1 MSLQEVGQQPA
12 GEGDGRHV
20 GGAHRRPPHVSTTSG
35 LMRLFYYIFVDNVLN
50 WQLGKNSLHTE
61 SH

>member
-1 MSLQEVGQQPA
+1 MPSIPSYTHAFSRSLQEVGQQPA
-12 GEGDGRHV
+12 GEGDWRHV

-50 WQLGKNSLHTE
+50 
-61 SH
+61 